1 MNKRN
6 MSADS
11 GVDIATVTPSMEKKD
26 DELEKMREAWEIAEE
41 NKYRAMK

>member
-11 GVDIATVTPSMEKKD
+11 GVDIANVTRNIEKKD
-26 DELEKMREAWEIAEE
+26 DELEKMREALQIAEE
-41 NKYRAMK
+41 KKYLAMQ

>member
-6 MSADS
+6 MLADS
-11 GVDIATVTPSMEKKD
+11 GVDVANVTPSMQKKD

-41 NKYRAMK
+41 KKYLAMQ